1 MPTPFASTKM
11 SAIAFQLGATRVAQ
25 PSFTQIAVSRGEPA
39 AASTVV
45 AQPAKPTPTGV
56 PVAGPA
62 LTAPIQNIRFID
74 PVFAQN
80 IINLR
85 PPTEGVPRGQIT
97 VPVSPSD
104 NVTDELIFEGA
115 SDPSLKFYIP
125 RYRLTQQAVG
135 GEQRYQIALQQSGE
149 EWTLTVHLQKYRA
162 PAIATVA
169 PEATEMDHRIAV
181 FLKHNQFAG
190 GNVIGTEELEFPE
203 KTIEPNGIR
212 AVLRG
217 NTIAARDLTY
227 LTLTD
232 PAYGA
237 VLIVRKWVTVAV
249 PVPKANGQTQSIPT
263 TVVRDHRTNEQTRPG
278 ATTIVRDH
286 RTNVMAMP
294 QMARFGAFQGIAVGE
309 MDPTAKPPEPLFRQ
323 VDRVVDDCV
332 SPNPFVFPPA
342 LHGYIFGAISATPGE
357 RFELIRHQVTWPEG
371 SAGRPYSYYQN
382 PVRSYQFYYLP
393 DAFKIARRPQSP
405 HEPMMSVRY
414 AATEGSLDDVQVALD
429 YIALPFVDPKRL
441 EAAVSQLQSS
451 VTDPLPPGVN
461 TLTYEPLLNPTDK
474 THLLLAIPR
483 ADATSK
489 FDERKD
495 ASVDL
500 RSGIKDSL
508 ALLMPQFQA
517 VYDAMFGSSDILL
530 SGTVTMD
537 LGGDQESIP
546 FAVRM
551 NDLIG
556 QIFDYSESPSDGG
569 AIRATFR
576 NAIES
581 PVEIHG
587 LSATLRR
594 GEERFPASIQGLDFS
609 SPIRLEPNQELSFQ
623 VVPSPLVR
631 AASVGSVVSVI
642 KSAISGGA
650 ISSGDFAVPATKG
663 PLTCEYDLDDVEV
676 VADKEA
682 IFNAILDP
690 SAAGTYLRAITVKT
704 FKQKFDPPVN
714 DPNNQI
720 ISLIV
725 DFESGDSVDLNAD
738 NLQQVVNLRTPVSDY
753 VLRKVDQGQYRYK
766 LRTVRLSGITEDP
779 DWRTDNRSL
788 LLAI

>member
-1 MPTPFASTKM
+1 V
-11 SAIAFQLGATRVAQ
+11 AI
-25 PSFTQIAVSRGEPA
+25 
-39 AASTVV
+39 
-45 AQPAKPTPTGV
+45 
-56 PVAGPA
+56 
-62 LTAPIQNIRFID
+62 
-74 PVFAQN
+74 
-80 IINLR
+80 
-85 PPTEGVPRGQIT
+85 
-97 VPVSPSD
+97 
-104 NVTDELIFEGA
+104 
-115 SDPSLKFYIP
+115 
-125 RYRLTQQAVG
+125 
-135 GEQRYQIALQQSGE
+135 
-149 EWTLTVHLQKYRA
+149 
-162 PAIATVA
+162 
-169 PEATEMDHRIAV
+169 
-181 FLKHNQFAG
+181 
-190 GNVIGTEELEFPE
+190 
-203 KTIEPNGIR
+203 
-212 AVLRG
+212 
-217 NTIAARDLTY
+217 
-227 LTLTD
+227 
-232 PAYGA
+232 
-237 VLIVRKWVTVAV
+237 
-249 PVPKANGQTQSIPT
+249 
-263 TVVRDHRTNEQTRPG
+263 
-278 ATTIVRDH
+278 
-286 RTNVMAMP
+286 
-294 QMARFGAFQGIAVGE
+294 GE
-309 MDPTAKPPEPLFRQ
+309 MNPTAGTTTDPLFRQ

-405 HEPMMSVRY
+405 HEPMMSIRY

-441 EAAVSQLQSS
+441 EAAVAQLKSS
-451 VTDPLPPGVN
+451 VTDPPPPGVN

-517 VYDAMFGSSDILL
+517 VYDAMFGSSNILL

-569 AIRATFR
+569 AIRATFQ

-594 GEERFPASIQGLDFS
+594 GQERFPASIQGLDFS

-631 AASVGSVVSVI
+631 AASVESVVSLI
-642 KSAISGGA
+642 KSTISGGA

-690 SAAGTYLRAITVKT
+690 SVAGTYLRPITVKT
-704 FKQKFDPPVN
+704 FKQKFDPPAG

-720 ISLIV
+720 ISIIV

-738 NLQQVVNLRTPVSDY
+738 NLQQIVNLRTSVSDY

-766 LRTVRLSGITEDP
+766 FRTVRLSGITEDP

>member
-1 MPTPFASTKM
+1 MAFASPKM
-11 SAIAFQLGATRVAQ
+11 SAIALQLGAMRVGR
-25 PSFTQIAVSRGEPA
+25 PTFTDVAVSRGEPA
-39 AASTVV
+39 AASTVGP
-45 AQPAKPTPTGV
+45 QPVKAKEADVPTGS
-56 PVAGPA
+56 PV
-62 LTAPIQNIRFID
+62 LTTPIQNIRFID
-74 PVFAQN
+74 PMFAQN

-85 PPTEGVPRGQIT
+85 PPTEGVPRGQIN
-97 VPVSPSD
+97 VPVSPSE

-125 RYRLTQQAVG
+125 RYRLTQQTVG

-162 PAIATVA
+162 PAIAAVA
-169 PEATEMDHRIAV
+169 PEATEMAHRIAV
-181 FLKHNQFAG
+181 LLKHNQFAG
-190 GNVIGTEELEFPE
+190 GNVIGTEELQFQE
-203 KTIEPNGIR
+203 TTVEPNGIH

-227 LTLTD
+227 LTLAD
-232 PAYGA
+232 PSYGA

-249 PVPKANGQTQSIPT
+249 PVPPKANEQPQSSPT
-263 TVVRDHRTNEQTRPG
+263 TVIRDHRTDQQPQSSP
-278 ATTIVRDH
+278 TTVIRDH
-286 RTNVMAMP
+286 RSNVMAMP
-294 QMARFGAFQGIAVGE
+294 RMARFGAIQGVAIGE
-309 MDPTAKPPEPLFRQ
+309 LNPTAQTPVEPLFRQ
-323 VDRVVDDCV
+323 VDRVLDEIVN
-332 SPNPFVFPPA
+332 PNPFVFPPA

-357 RFELIRHQVTWPEG
+357 RFELIRHQVTWPDG
-371 SAGRPYSYYQN
+371 SSGRPHSYYQN

-405 HEPMMSVRY
+405 HEPMMSIRY
-414 AATEGSLDDVQVALD
+414 AATEGSLDNVQVAVD

-441 EAAVSQLQSS
+441 EAAVAQLQSS

-474 THLLLAIPR
+474 THLLLAVPR
-483 ADATSK
+483 ADASSK

-508 ALLMPQFQA
+508 SLMMPQFQA
-517 VYDAMFGSSDILL
+517 VYDAMFGSSNILL

-546 FAVRM
+546 FAARM

-556 QIFDYSESPSDGG
+556 QIFDYKESPSDSGVVN
-569 AIRATFR
+569 ATFR

-581 PVEIHG
+581 PVEIHS

-594 GEERFPASIQGLDFS
+594 GQERFAASIQGLDFS
-609 SPIRLEPNQELSFQ
+609 SPIPLEPNQELSFQ
-623 VVPSPLVR
+623 VVPT
-631 AASVGSVVSVI
+631 AAI
-642 KSAISGGA
+642 A
-650 ISSGDFAVPATKG
+650 GDG
-663 PLTCEYDLDDVEV
+663 PLSCEYDLGGVEV
-676 VADKEA
+676 VPDKEA
-682 IFNAILDP
+682 IFDAILDP
-690 SAAGTYLRAITVKT
+690 STAGVYVRPITVKT
-704 FKQKFDPPVN
+704 FKQKFDPPTDN
-714 DPNNQI
+714 PNNQV

-725 DFESGDSVDLNAD
+725 DFENGDSVELNTD

-779 DWRTDNRSL
+779 DWKTDNRSL